1 MIRFIKLMLVL
12 LHGLFTSSS
21 YNLKGIALEKVRDEN
36 VRYPLIL
43 IHGIGGTQALCKPT
57 DKQSHTKPFTL
68 WVKLLYFLIPEKL
81 FTYMGLIYDP
91 KTQKTRDR
99 ELCNVEFPGWGDTW
113 ASEYLSEEKYPL
125 TSYMKSLVQSL
136 TEDKFFVRNKTL
148 RSAPYDFRKAPNENA
163 KYFVKLKEL
172 VEETYENSEKC
183 PVYLLGHSLGS
194 LYSMYFLKLQDKRWK
209 HKYIKGFISVSGPFG
224 GSVESLYAETCGHNF
239 GIPFRSPLA
248 FRDIERSFP
257 AMTFLLPD
265 SRVWSASEKFVIT
278 PKRNYSAHDMKAFF
292 SDISFPQG
300 YLMMKETKSLFNPSE
315 RPTDIEVYCVYSFN
329 IPTILQM
336 IFNIPGPHRSA
347 FPNQIPKLK
356 YGDGDGV
363 VPLKSLSVCNKW
375 NYVNVVVLE
384 QSSHEDI
391 VQDYRFIKYLK
402 RLLIND

>member
-1 MIRFIKLMLVL
+1 
-12 LHGLFTSSS
+12 
-21 YNLKGIALEKVRDEN
+21 
-36 VRYPLIL
+36 
-43 IHGIGGTQALCKPT
+43 
-57 DKQSHTKPFTL
+57 
-68 WVKLLYFLIPEKL
+68 
-81 FTYMGLIYDP
+81 MGLIYDP
-91 KTQKTRDR
+91 KTKKTRDR

-136 TEDKFFVRNKTL
+136 TEDKFFVRNKTI

-265 SRVWSASEKFVIT
+265 PRVWSASEKFVIT

-292 SDISFPQG
+292 NDISFPQG

-391 VQDYRFIKYLK
+391 VQDDRFIKYLK
-402 RLLIND
+402 KLLIND

>member
-36 VRYPLIL
+36 IRYPLIL

-91 KTQKTRDR
+91 KTKKTRDR

-136 TEDKFFVRNKTL
+136 TEDKFFVRNKTI

-265 SRVWSASEKFVIT
+265 PRVWSASEKFVIT

-292 SDISFPQG
+292 NDISFPQG

-391 VQDYRFIKYLK
+391 VQDDRFIKYLK
-402 RLLIND
+402 KLLIND

>member
-1 MIRFIKLMLVL
+1 MEFILVL

-21 YNLKGIALEKVRDEN
+21 YNIKGIALEKVRDEN
-36 VRYPLIL
+36 IRYPLIL

-68 WVKLLYFLIPEKL
+68 WVKL
-81 FTYMGLIYDP
+81 IYDP
-91 KTQKTRDR
+91 KTKKTKDR

-148 RSAPYDFRKAPNENA
+148 RSAPYDFRKAPNENE

-209 HKYIKGFISVSGPFG
+209 HKYIKGFISVSAPFG

-265 SRVWSASEKFVIT
+265 PRVWSAS
-278 PKRNYSAHDMKAFF
+278 
-292 SDISFPQG
+292 
-300 YLMMKETKSLFNPSE
+300 YLMMKETKSVFNPSE

-384 QSSHEDI
+384 RSSHEDI
-391 VQDYRFIKYLK
+391 VQDDRFIRFLK

>member
-1 MIRFIKLMLVL
+1 MNNCKKCRFQELLERVTQNTVHHIL

-36 VRYPLIL
+36 IRYPLIL

-91 KTQKTRDR
+91 KTKKTRDR

-136 TEDKFFVRNKTL
+136 TEDKFFVRNKTI

-265 SRVWSASEKFVIT
+265 PRVWSAS
-278 PKRNYSAHDMKAFF
+278 
-292 SDISFPQG
+292 

-391 VQDYRFIKYLK
+391 VQDDRFIKYLK
-402 RLLIND
+402 KLLIND